1 MTLSAAERTRAL
13 LADSAD
19 DRQADIV
26 DFYTDLHTH
35 PELSM
40 AEHRTAGKV
49 AERLRAAGYDVTEGV
64 GKTGVVGVLQNG
76 EGKTVLVRGDM
87 DALPVKE
94 ATGLDYASTR
104 TVDVNGT
111 ATPTMHACGHDVHT
125 TCLVATAELLAAHL
139 DSWSGTLV
147 ICAQP
152 AEETAEGALAMVDDG
167 LMTRFPRPD
176 VCLGQHVMPGREG
189 TVMHKEGIVMS
200 AAANVDVTIHGRGGH
215 GSQPEFGVDPVAV
228 GAYLVTR
235 LQTIVSREFAP
246 SDPAV
251 LSVTMFHAG
260 SKANVIPNEAVI
272 TMNIRVRSDRSKDKM
287 LAAIRRI
294 ADAECLAAGCPAPPD
309 VTTYS
314 DFPVTVNDADVV
326 RTVRAAHEELEGGAV
341 IEGATMMGSEDFSEL
356 GIPGPGR
363 YDGAPIPYAYWFL
376 GITDPRTWDAAEGD
390 SFADKVVN
398 VPGNHTDKFAPS
410 APEPTLSTGVRLLT
424 SAALG
429 YL

>member
-1 MTLSAAERTRAL
+1 M
-13 LADSAD
+13 LADLT
-19 DRQADIV
+19 DRRHADIV
-26 DFYTDLHTH
+26 DFYRDLHRH

-64 GKTGVVGVLQNG
+64 GKTGVVGVLNNG
-76 EGKTVLVRGDM
+76 TGKTVLLRGDM
-87 DALPVKE
+87 DALPVRE
-94 ATGLDYASTR
+94 ATGLEYASTE
-104 TVDVNGT
+104 TAEVDGNPV
-111 ATPTMHACGHDVHT
+111 PTMHACGHDVHT
-125 TCLVATAELLAAHL
+125 TCLVATAELLAAHT
-139 DSWSGTLV
+139 DAWSGTVV

-152 AEETAEGALAMVDDG
+152 AEETAEGALAMLHDG

-189 TVMHKEGIVMS
+189 TVMHKAGVLMS
-200 AAANVDVTIHGRGGH
+200 AAANIDVTIHGRGGH
-215 GSQPEFGVDPVAV
+215 GSQPEFGVDPVTV

-246 SDPAV
+246 NDPAV

-294 ADAECLAAGCPAPPD
+294 AEAECEAAGCPAPPD
-309 VTTYS
+309 IVTYG

-326 RTVRAAHEELEGGAV
+326 RTIRATHEELDGDAV
-341 IEGATMMGSEDFSEL
+341 VEAATMMGSEDFSEF

-363 YDGAPIPYAYWFL
+363 YDGDPIPYAYWFL
-376 GITDPRTWDAAEGD
+376 GLTDPDVWDGADGRTAAE
-390 SFADKVVN
+390 KVVN
-398 VPGNHTDKFAPS
+398 VPGNHTDKYAPS
-410 APEPTLSTGVRLLT
+410 APEPTLSTGIRLLT
-424 SAALG
+424 SAALS